1 MRKLQR
7 ERDMGMEE
15 NYSELLLEIAKL
27 LQKKYTCMSEIGRL
41 TEEMAEELSRDD
53 RVSVQ
58 MTLGM
63 RGEELEKMQDCNKHL
78 SLFVENV
85 PPGLRGWLAEALEG
99 KGEELSE
106 YGKEGM
112 LVMRLAASIRTAWEK
127 TMAIDRHMNKRL
139 AGADSFYADKQNQV
153 M

>member
-1 MRKLQR
+1 MQKQRR
-7 ERDMGMEE
+7 ERDKVMEE
-15 NYSELLLEIAKL
+15 NYSELMLEIAKL
-27 LQKKYTCMSEIGRL
+27 LQKKYTCMSEINRL

-63 RGEELEKMQDCNKHL
+63 RGEEIEKMQDCNKHL
-78 SLFVENV
+78 SLFVENAS
-85 PPGLRGWLAEALEG
+85 PEMKDWLLKVLEG
-99 KGEELSE
+99 GQGSPK

>member
-1 MRKLQR
+1 MQKQRR
-7 ERDMGMEE
+7 ERDKVMEE
-15 NYSELLLEIAKL
+15 NYSELMLEIAKL
-27 LQKKYTCMSEIGRL
+27 LQKKYTCMSEINRL
-41 TEEMAEELSRDD
+41 TEEMAEELSSDD

-63 RGEELEKMQDCNKHL
+63 RGEEIEKMQDCNKHL

-85 PPGLRGWLAEALEG
+85 SPEMKDWLLKVLEG
-99 KGEELSE
+99 GQGSPK

>member
-1 MRKLQR
+1 MQKRQKG
-7 ERDMGMEE
+7 RDKAMEE
-15 NYSELLLEIAKL
+15 NYSELLLEIAKM
-27 LQKKYTCMSEIGRL
+27 LQKKYTYMSEINRL

-63 RGEELEKMQDCNKHL
+63 RGEEIEKMRDCNRHL
-78 SLFVENV
+78 SLFIDSAPFELKEWL
-85 PPGLRGWLAEALEG
+85 LRTLDG
-99 KGEELSE
+99 KGTGSGK

-112 LVMRLAASIRTAWEK
+112 LVDRLAGSIRTAWEK

-139 AGADSFYADKQNQV
+139 AGADSFYADR
-153 M
+153 

>member
-1 MRKLQR
+1 MRKRQKG
-7 ERDMGMEE
+7 RDKAMEE
-15 NYSELLLEIAKL
+15 NYSELLLEIAKM
-27 LQKKYTCMSEIGRL
+27 LQKKYTYMSEINRL

-63 RGEELEKMQDCNKHL
+63 RGEEIEKMRDCNRHL
-78 SLFVENV
+78 SLFIDSAPFELKEWL
-85 PPGLRGWLAEALEG
+85 LRTLDG
-99 KGEELSE
+99 KGAGSGK

-112 LVMRLAASIRTAWEK
+112 LVDRLAGSIRTAWEK

-139 AGADSFYADKQNQV
+139 AGADSFYADR
-153 M
+153 

>member
-1 MRKLQR
+1 MQKQRR
-7 ERDMGMEE
+7 ERDKVMEE
-15 NYSELLLEIAKL
+15 NYSELMLEIAKL
-27 LQKKYTCMSEIGRL
+27 LQKKYTCMSEINRL

-63 RGEELEKMQDCNKHL
+63 RGEEIEKMQDCNKHL

-85 PPGLRGWLAEALEG
+85 PPDMKDWLVKVLEG
-99 KGEELSE
+99 GQGSPK